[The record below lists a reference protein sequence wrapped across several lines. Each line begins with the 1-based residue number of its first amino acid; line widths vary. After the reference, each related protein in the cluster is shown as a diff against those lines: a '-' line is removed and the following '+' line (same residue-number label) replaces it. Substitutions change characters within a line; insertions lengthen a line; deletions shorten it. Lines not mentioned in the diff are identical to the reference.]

1 MTTNLLDRARHAAA
15 DQLKGLKPAG
25 VFRSDWPLYVREP
38 ADILIPGV
46 NLEDFEQELRRG
58 DGNELDDITF
68 KSGLTRPAKFCASY
82 SSSALAVN
90 TFAPFKAHRDALT
103 LAGIGGF
110 TQPLEFE
117 GKCPNGLFLANGEPS
132 RSPNIDVL
140 AIAGDTV
147 VAVESRFLEP
157 LSKKKQEL
165 SPKYLAPF
173 LGTDGRG
180 PVAEPEWSEMYT
192 RVARMAV
199 YPKEDLPYTHLDAAQ
214 LVQHYLGLKVSYP
227 TQRRVLIY
235 LYWEPTNAGGMDAC
249 KRHRDEVKDFARR
262 VDGCDTRFIA
272 MSYPDLWHEWETTST
287 WPGMPEHLA
296 RLRARYHFPI

>member
-1 MTTNLLDRARHAAA
+1 MTTSLLDRARRAAA
-15 DQLKGLKPAG
+15 DQLKALKPAD
-25 VFRSDWPLYVREP
+25 VFRSDRPLYVREP
-38 ADILIPGV
+38 ADNLIPGITLADV
-46 NLEDFEQELRRG
+46 EQELRRG

-90 TFAPFKAHRDALT
+90 TFAPFKAHPRALT

-110 TQPLEFE
+110 TQPPLFE
-117 GKCPNGLFLANGEPS
+117 GKCPNGLLEAKGEPS
-132 RSPNIDVL
+132 RSPNLDLL
-140 AIAGDTV
+140 AFAGDTV
-147 VAVESRFLEP
+147 VAVESKFLEP

-173 LGTDGRG
+173 QGKDGTG
-180 PVAEPEWSEMYT
+180 PVAEPEWSEMYH
-192 RVARMAV
+192 RVSRMAV

-214 LVQHYLGLKVSYP
+214 LLKHYLGLKVSYP
-227 TQRRVLIY
+227 TQTRVLIY
-235 LYWEPTNAGGMDAC
+235 LYWEPTNAGGIDAC
-249 KRHRDEVKDFARR
+249 RRHRDEVQDFTRR
-262 VDGCDTRFIA
+262 VAGCDTQFIS

-296 RLRARYHFPI
+296 RQRARYRFPI